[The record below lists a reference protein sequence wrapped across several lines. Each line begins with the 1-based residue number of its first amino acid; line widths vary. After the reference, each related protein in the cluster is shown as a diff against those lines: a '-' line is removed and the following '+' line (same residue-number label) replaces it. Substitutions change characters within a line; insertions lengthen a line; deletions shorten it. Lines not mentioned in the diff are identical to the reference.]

1 MSAQPVNCLNCNTPM
16 QTGFVLE
23 RSQGSAPLVTEWIE
37 GEPEKSN
44 WFGLKLRNRQRL
56 PITALRCPTC
66 GRLDLFAFDP
76 PKA

>member
-1 MSAQPVNCLNCNTPM
+1 MQPGFMLDRGTYDECNVAQ
-16 QTGFVLE
+16 
-23 RSQGSAPLVTEWIE
+23 WIE
-37 GEPEKSN
+37 GEPEKSF
-44 WFGLKLRNRQRL
+44 WFGLKTKGRQAL